1 MHYNLKNVI
10 HSGVSSNRN
19 KMCLEIYRNWLFD
32 QNYNGK
38 TILFLFYICLLY
50 IQFHEF
56 FRCYRF
62 RISYNDKYQNNL
74 IYLNTLVIFIIITME
89 VELISINDSMLWRQ
103 ELDAIEFS
111 CSYTTD
117 VVMFASLLFVL
128 LAYSKLLFSWYNQRL
143 FYELPKIIHITILY
157 AAYVFEEMF
166 NNPS

>member
-10 HSGVSSNRN
+10 HSGVSTNRN

-50 IQFHEF
+50 HEF
-56 FRCYRF
+56 FKSIV
-62 RISYNDKYQNNL
+62 RISYNDKYKNNL

-103 ELDAIEFS
+103 ELDAIKLN
-111 CSYTTD
+111 CSHTTD
-117 VVMFASLLFVL
+117 FVMFVSLLFVL
-128 LAYSKLLFSWYNQRL
+128 PTYSKLLFSWYNQRP
-143 FYELPKIIHITILY
+143 FYELPKRMYIAILY
-157 AAYVFEEMF
+157 VA
-166 NNPS
+166 